1 MKAWRIHRNG
11 TPRDALSLDELEAPE
26 PAAGQLRVRVRRAPL
41 NWNDVDSCHG
51 RYRQVN
57 PPLPYVPGMEVMGE
71 VDAAGAGAEAWL
83 GKRVVACPPAA
94 FGGYAEQALAGPDM
108 TFEAP
113 PGLDDDEAGAF
124 FFPFHLAHLA
134 LHERGG
140 LREGETLLVHAGA
153 GGLGSAAI
161 QLGVAAGARVFATAG
176 SEAKL
181 ALCRELGAELALD
194 YRGGAGFSEA
204 VLEATAGRGVDVV
217 CDPVGGAVA
226 EQSFGCIAFGGRH
239 VMVGFSSGG
248 GPDAPRIAPRPVIM
262 GSFSLVGVVL
272 AYHSNPL
279 ALKRVTG
286 FNLVPREL
294 GEKVHADLVEKL
306 ARGAI
311 RPVVGA
317 VRSFAELPEALE
329 AMERRETTGRV
340 VLRVG

>member
-1 MKAWRIHRNG
+1 M
-11 TPRDALSLDELEAPE
+11 LDELPDPE
-26 PAAGQLRVRVRRAPL
+26 PAAGQLRVRVVGAPL
-41 NWNDVDSCHG
+41 NWNDIDACYG
-51 RYRQVN
+51 RHRQVS

-71 VDAAGAGAEAWL
+71 VDATGEGAETWL

-94 FGGYAEQALAGPDM
+94 FGGYAELALAGPDM

-113 PGLDDDEAGAF
+113 PGLGEDEASAF

-140 LREGETLLVHAGA
+140 LRAGETLLVHAGA

-161 QLGVAAGARVFATAG
+161 QLGVAAGARVLATAG
-176 SEAKL
+176 GEAKL

-194 YRGGAGFSEA
+194 YREGGFSDA
-204 VLEATAGRGVDVV
+204 VLDATDGRGVDVV
-217 CDPVGGAVA
+217 CDPVGGDVA
-226 EQSFGCIAFGGRH
+226 TDSFRCIAFGGRH

-248 GPDAPRIAPRPVIM
+248 GPDAPRIAPRPVMM

-272 AYHSNPL
+272 AYSSNPL
-279 ALKRVTG
+279 ALKRMTG
-286 FNLVPREL
+286 FNLVPREI
-294 GEKVHADLVEKL
+294 GERVHADLLAKL

-317 VRSFAELPEALE
+317 VRPFRELPDALE
-329 AMERRETTGRV
+329 AMERRETTGRT
-340 VLRVG
+340 VLRLS